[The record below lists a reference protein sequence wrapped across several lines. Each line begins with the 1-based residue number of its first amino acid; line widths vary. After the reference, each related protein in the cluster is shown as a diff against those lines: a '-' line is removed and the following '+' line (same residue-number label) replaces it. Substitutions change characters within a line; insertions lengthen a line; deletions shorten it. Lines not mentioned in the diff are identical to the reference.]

1 MARWLRTLEPERAHA
16 QRVAAWAWLIARK
29 LKLDGG
35 AVGVLEHA
43 ARIHHEPGT
52 EWSGDA
58 AGRLL
63 SELREGQAAWR
74 ELPPARVD
82 TTEALA
88 AALRHACAQAG
99 RRDVP
104 VVRLLRILEAA
115 HAFDECLEA
124 LPYEA
129 GNLPRL
135 LAETAALAPDR
146 EWAAL
151 IAVFQKHVQ
160 FDDRKIDAA
169 LRRLPVNPQVVVETA
184 RVALDPNTDLAD
196 LETLAGRDPALAA
209 GLLQAANS
217 ARFARRQALGTL
229 RQAIVHLGTDESR
242 RVLSAVAL
250 RGAFRAPG
258 ARPLWL
264 HSLDTAA
271 QAAELAGQVAG
282 LDAREAFL
290 AGLLH
295 DLGRLLLLASTE
307 AALQPYSELTAQGC
321 PPVAVELAL
330 CGRDHADI
338 GARALE
344 RWGIAASV
352 VEAVRAHHQPYA
364 GAAPL
369 AAVLQV
375 CEEVSGMDEDLP
387 SVPRLRDSLDALGL
401 KLEEFRGVPAPA
413 AAGLTALRE
422 EQ

>member
-29 LKLDGG
+29 LKLDAG
-35 AVGVLEHA
+35 AAGVLEQA

-52 EWSGDA
+52 EWSGDG

-63 SELREGQAAWR
+63 CEVREGQAGWR

-82 TTEALA
+82 TAEALA

-99 RRDVP
+99 RREVP
-104 VVRLLRILEAA
+104 VLRLLRILEAA

-129 GNLPRL
+129 RDLPGL
-135 LAETAALAPDR
+135 LEEAAALAPDR

-151 IAVFQKHVQ
+151 MAVFQKHTK
-160 FDDRKIDAA
+160 FDDRKLDAA
-169 LRRLPVNPQVVVETA
+169 MRRLPVNPQVVVEAA
-184 RVALDPNTDLAD
+184 RVVLDPNAEPAD
-196 LETLAGRDPALAA
+196 LERLAGRDPALAA

-217 ARFARRQALGTL
+217 AQFARRRALGTL
-229 RQAIVHLGTDESR
+229 RQAIVHLGTDQSR

-258 ARPLWL
+258 ARPLWV

-271 QAAELAGQVAG
+271 MAAEIAGQVVG
-282 LDAREAFL
+282 LDPREAFL
-290 AGLLH
+290 CGLLH

-307 AALQPYSELTAQGC
+307 GALQPYSELTARGC

-330 CGRDHADI
+330 CGRDHAEI

-352 VEAVRAHHQPYA
+352 VEAVRAHHQPGA

-387 SVPRLRDSLDALGL
+387 SVPRLRDSLVALGL
-401 KLEEFRGVPAPA
+401 KLEEFRGAPAP
-413 AAGLTALRE
+413 GLTALRDAP
-422 EQ
+422 